1 MKAATLIT
9 AVLLVSGCVSQ
20 SKLKAI
26 RAVADAEQITGI
38 DKDTRFEYRFMVG
51 IPGGPSSTHRGP
63 YRSIDDVHV
72 NIQTGQYVGRR
83 ATFFLGQSRETGTWE
98 VFYVMV
104 ENEGKWEAIPLT
116 QPL

>member
-1 MKAATLIT
+1 MKTVTLVT
-9 AVLLVSGCVSQ
+9 AILLICGCASQ

-26 RAVADAEQITGI
+26 RAFADDEQITGI
-38 DKDTRFEYRFMVG
+38 DKDTRFEYRLALA
-51 IPGGPSSTHRGP
+51 IPGGPTSTHRGP

-72 NIQTGQYVGRR
+72 NIRSGQYTGRR